1 MAQLLLMC
9 TLGSLCKLSCILNV
23 ISTGSGFVAVL
34 NMYLAV
40 SPLMRWAIG
49 GMPDSL
55 LIRAEGAVGG
65 SPKTYLSAVLCAISM
80 CLIAV
85 LDASR

>member
-1 MAQLLLMC
+1 MGNRGDA
-9 TLGSLCKLSCILNV
+9 
-23 ISTGSGFVAVL
+23 GFSADKG
-34 NMYLAV
+34 
-40 SPLMRWAIG
+40 R
-49 GMPDSL
+49 
-55 LIRAEGAVGG
+55 GAVGA

>member
-1 MAQLLLMC
+1 M
-9 TLGSLCKLSCILNV
+9 GN
-23 ISTGSGFVAVL
+23 
-34 NMYLAV
+34 
-40 SPLMRWAIG
+40 R

-55 LIRAEGAVGG
+55 MIRAEGAVRG

-80 CLIAV
+80 YLIAV

>member
-1 MAQLLLMC
+1 MGNRGHA
-9 TLGSLCKLSCILNV
+9 
-23 ISTGSGFVAVL
+23 GFSAD
-34 NMYLAV
+34 
-40 SPLMRWAIG
+40 G
-49 GMPDSL
+49 T
-55 LIRAEGAVGG
+55 VGG